1 MEAVVN
7 DVMGNR
13 IEGVDDITWTELK
26 LSASGEQKQLRA
38 REEVAKRGG
47 EGEGG
52 GP

>member
-26 LSASGEQKQLRA
+26 VVNGEQKQLRA
-38 REEVAKRGG
+38 YTRQDW
-47 EGEGG
+47 
-52 GP
+52 